1 MTARVLRS
9 DRRMQNPD
17 DLAKLAARLGG
28 LPVLGTRPDSPAARA
43 GIRYGDIVL
52 SVNGQPTPDWGSY
65 MEARALDQREMLV
78 EIFRGGAQETHRL
91 ALERNESV
99 NPFEL
104 LSELIDQRVLGSAP
118 PGSPG
123 SSDPEPS

>member
-1 MTARVLRS
+1 
-9 DRRMQNPD
+9 MQNPD

-52 SVNGQPTPDWGSY
+52 SVNGQPTPDWGAY
-65 MEARALDQREMLV
+65 MEARALDAVEMSV
-78 EIFRGGAQETHRL
+78 EIFRGGVQETHRF
-91 ALERNESV
+91 ALDRHESV

-104 LSELIDQRVLGSAP
+104 LSELIDQRVLGAAS
-118 PGSPG
+118 GSSG